1 MSDSIGY
8 YQPVLALLCNINN
21 NCYCFKREPDNVVPE
36 FDVTLKKKNRMECV
50 LILMLFYI
58 AIGNEVYRHISK
70 KLISDIPTKY
80 NTQTCKSWCTT

>member
-36 FDVTLKKKNRMECV
+36 FDVTLKKKTEWNV
-50 LILMLFYI
+50 
-58 AIGNEVYRHISK
+58 S
-70 KLISDIPTKY
+70 
-80 NTQTCKSWCTT
+80 

>member
-36 FDVTLKKKNRMECV
+36 FDVTLKKKKQNGMCPNIDVVLHCNR
-50 LILMLFYI
+50 
-58 AIGNEVYRHISK
+58 K
-70 KLISDIPTKY
+70 
-80 NTQTCKSWCTT
+80 